1 MISCGDP
8 NQKNPSTLIGILNH
22 KQTVNTKEIFYLGS
36 KSEKS
41 FWHWQNPLTQ
51 TDINFIRDF
60 LLGSKIIEIFQ
71 ALIRI
76 LSHKQSVNT
85 EFIGDFPLGPKI
97 RKFLQALIR
106 ILQHRQTV
114 NTLWD
119 FLIGFKIRKIFQVL
133 IRTLNHKQTVNT

>member
-1 MISCGDP
+1 MNSEMISCGDA

-76 LSHKQSVNT
+76 LSHKQSVQHWIHGR
-85 EFIGDFPLGPKI
+85 FSIGAQNQKIPSNIDKNPSTQTDCQYFMRFPNWVQNQKNLSGIDKNP
-97 RKFLQALIR
+97 
-106 ILQHRQTV
+106 
-114 NTLWD
+114 
-119 FLIGFKIRKIFQVL
+119 
-133 IRTLNHKQTVNT
+133 